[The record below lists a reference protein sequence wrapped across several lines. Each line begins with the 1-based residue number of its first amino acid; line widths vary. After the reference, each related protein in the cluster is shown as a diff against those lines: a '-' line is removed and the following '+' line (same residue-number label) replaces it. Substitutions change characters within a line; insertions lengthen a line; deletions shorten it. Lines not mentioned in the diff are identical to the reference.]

1 MHSSANYL
9 VTTPSVKDFIR
20 QILTLAFTLRLAQGL
35 DLIGRA
41 ANTPG
46 SLFQRIIKIMVL
58 YLNLLRTFFLAKI
71 TYPQINIIL
80 KHQLENDLSW
90 GRTDCQSISGSNVF
104 FEIVYLVSKVK
115 WRGMLAPSWVVDQGR
130 AQENNVFTDSV
141 LSVYSFRWMTA
152 KITTEL
158 IHISVVVS
166 KLLMFNM

>member
-104 FEIVYLVSKVK
+104 LK
-115 WRGMLAPSWVVDQGR
+115 
-130 AQENNVFTDSV
+130 
-141 LSVYSFRWMTA
+141 LST
-152 KITTEL
+152 
-158 IHISVVVS
+158 
-166 KLLMFNM
+166 